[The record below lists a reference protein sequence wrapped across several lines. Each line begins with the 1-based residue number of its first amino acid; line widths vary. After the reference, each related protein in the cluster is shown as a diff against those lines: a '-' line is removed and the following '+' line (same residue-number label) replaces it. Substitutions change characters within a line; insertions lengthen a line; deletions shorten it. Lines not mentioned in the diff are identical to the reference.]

1 MPNQQL
7 NDILKRA
14 LAREKTAR
22 KQAEKILE
30 SKSLELFETTLELK
44 KVNEKLEVLLDEK
57 TTQLKGVFANIND
70 AYIVANLDG
79 IILSSNNA
87 ANQLSG
93 YNLAKENIHLSK
105 LIYKN
110 DYFSSLKIFQELKE
124 KGVFNAYETRIVTK
138 DKSVKW
144 THINA
149 SLVYNHSQEQP
160 IAIQCF
166 ITDITEAKLASA
178 IIEEQK
184 QELEVIVDNSSLGII
199 LTRFDKIQK
208 SNHAIQHILG
218 YTEDELLDK
227 TIDDISK
234 EDHSEENIDI
244 FAQTDHNKSLGT
256 HTSIRKYRKKDGTTL
271 WAKTNTSTVKHH
283 DGETDYQVVIIE
295 DITVQRDKTIVL
307 NLINSIAK
315 SILGKMDLH
324 EIAWEITNKI
334 ANYLNSDDCIIYLVD
349 YEQSTVEQISAIGN
363 KVANNYKIKNRLV
376 SPLGE
381 GIVGTVASTGIGEI
395 IKDTSIDDRYIVD
408 DQERFSEIAVP
419 IINNGN
425 VIAVIDS
432 EHSDK
437 NHYTNEHFK
446 TLSNI
451 ANLVSMQL
459 NSAINLRERQKVE
472 ANNLKI
478 LTELSKSNQELQEYA
493 HIVSHDLKSPLR
505 SIHALTSWIKEDN
518 SEKLDELSL
527 QNFDLIEVT
536 LEKMEQLITGILNY
550 SSVGVTTKEQESVDL
565 NKVINDLKTILFVPD
580 HISIIIKQPL
590 PTIKGESLKFQQL
603 FQNLISNAIKFNN
616 KKEGI
621 IEIDV
626 IDNISYYQFS
636 VKDNGIGI
644 NEKYFGKIFKIF
656 HLLTDN
662 KESTGVGLSIVKKI
676 VDLYQGEIWVESEE
690 HKSTTFHFTI
700 KK

>member
-1 MPNQQL
+1 MPNQL

-14 LAREKTAR
+14 LTREKTAR

-57 TTQLKGVFANIND
+57 TTQLKGVFAHIND
-70 AYIVANLDG
+70 AYIVSNLDG
-79 IILSSNNA
+79 VILSSNNA
-87 ANQLSG
+87 ANNLSG
-93 YNLAKENIHLSK
+93 YNLSKENIHLSK

-124 KGVFNAYETRIVTK
+124 KGVFNAYETRIITK

-166 ITDITEAKLASA
+166 ITDITEAKVASA

-199 LTRFDKIQK
+199 LTRFSKIQK
-208 SNHAIQHILG
+208 TNHAIQRILG
-218 YTEDELLDK
+218 YSEKELLEK
-227 TIDDISK
+227 TIDHISI
-234 EDHSEENIDI
+234 EDNSIENDDI
-244 FAQTDHNKSLGT
+244 FSQTDHNRPSGS
-256 HTSIRKYRKKDGTTL
+256 HISIRKYKKKDGTTL
-271 WAKTNTSTVKHH
+271 WAKTNISTVTHH

-295 DITVQRDKTIVL
+295 DITIQREKTIVL

-324 EIAWEITNKI
+324 EIAWEITSKI
-334 ANYLNSDDCIIYLVD
+334 ANYLNSDDCIIYLVN
-349 YEQSTVEQISAIGN
+349 YEKNTIEQISAIGN
-363 KVANNYKIKNRLV
+363 KVSKNYKIINRMV
-376 SPLGE
+376 SSLGE
-381 GIVGTVASTGIGEI
+381 GIVGTVANTGIGEI
-395 IKDTSIDDRYIVD
+395 IKDTSTDKRYIVD
-408 DQERFSEIAVP
+408 DQKRFSEIAVP

-432 EHSDK
+432 EHSEK
-437 NHYTNEHFK
+437 NHYTKEHFK

-478 LTELSKSNQELQEYA
+478 LTELSKSNTELQEYA

-518 SEKLDELSL
+518 KNNLDEFSL
-527 QNFDLIEVT
+527 KNFDLIEVT

-550 SSVGVTTKEQESVDL
+550 SSVGVKTQEQKAVDL
-565 NKVINDLKTILFVPD
+565 NTVIDDLKTILFIPD
-580 HISIIIKQPL
+580 NISIQIKNPL
-590 PTIKGESLKFQQL
+590 PTLNGERLKFQQL

-616 KKEGI
+616 KEHGL

-626 IDNISYYQFS
+626 TDKVSYYQFS
-636 VKDNGIGI
+636 VEDNGIGI
-644 NEKYFGKIFKIF
+644 NEKYFDKIFKIF
-656 HLLTDN
+656 HSLTDN

-676 VDLYQGEIWVESEE
+676 VDLYNGEIWVESIEN
-690 HKSTTFHFTI
+690 KQTIFHFTI

>member
-1 MPNQQL
+1 MPNQL

-14 LAREKTAR
+14 LNREKTAR

-44 KVNEKLEVLLDEK
+44 KVNEKLEILLDEK

-79 IILSSNNA
+79 IILSSNKA
-87 ANQLSG
+87 ANKLSE

-105 LIYKN
+105 LIYKE

-138 DKSVKW
+138 SKTVKW

-149 SLVYNHSQEQP
+149 TLVYDHSQNKP

-166 ITDITEAKLASA
+166 IKDITESKLTAA
-178 IIEEQK
+178 IIQEQK

-199 LTRFDKIQK
+199 LTRFDKILK
-208 SNHAIQHILG
+208 SNHAIQRILG
-218 YTEDELLDK
+218 YSENELLDK
-227 TIDDISK
+227 TLDNISS
-234 EDHSEENIDI
+234 EDHSTENHSL
-244 FAQTDHNKSLGT
+244 FSQTDQTNPVNSHI
-256 HTSIRKYRKKDGTTL
+256 SIRKYKKKDGTIL
-271 WAKTNTSTVKHH
+271 WAKTNINTVTHN
-283 DGETDYQVVIIE
+283 DGETKYQVVIIE
-295 DITVQRDKTIVL
+295 DITIQREKTILL

-324 EIAWEITNKI
+324 EIAWVITNKI
-334 ANYLNSDDCIIYLVD
+334 ANYLNSDDCIIYLVN
-349 YEQSTVEQISAIGN
+349 YEKNTIEQISAIGN
-363 KVANNYKIKNRLV
+363 KIAKNYKIKNRMV
-376 SPLGE
+376 ASIGE
-381 GIVGTVASTGIGEI
+381 GIVGTVATTGVGEI
-395 IKDTSIDDRYIVD
+395 IADTSKDERYIIDDKKRL
-408 DQERFSEIAVP
+408 SEIAVP

-432 EHSDK
+432 EHADK
-437 NHYTNEHFK
+437 NHYTTEHFK

-472 ANNLKI
+472 ANNLNI
-478 LTELSKSNQELQEYA
+478 LTELSKSNTELQEYA

-518 SEKLDELSL
+518 QDNLDELSL

-550 SSVGVTTKEQESVDL
+550 SSIGAKDENLESVDL
-565 NKVINDLKTILFVPD
+565 NTVISDLQTILFIPD
-580 HISIIIKQPL
+580 HISIILKNKL
-590 PTIKGESLKFQQL
+590 PVLKGESIKFQQL

-616 KKEGI
+616 KEIGL

-626 IDNISYYQFS
+626 TDKVSYYQFS

-644 NEKYFGKIFKIF
+644 NEKYFDKIFKIF
-656 HLLTDN
+656 HSLTDN

-676 VDLYQGEIWVESEE
+676 VDLYNGEIWVESTEDIN
-690 HKSTTFHFTI
+690 TTFHFTI